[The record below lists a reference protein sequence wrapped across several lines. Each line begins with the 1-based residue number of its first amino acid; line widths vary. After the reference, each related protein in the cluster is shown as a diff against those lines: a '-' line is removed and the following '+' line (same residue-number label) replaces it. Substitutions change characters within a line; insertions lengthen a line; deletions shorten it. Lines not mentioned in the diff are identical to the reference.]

1 MEAEGRKLARIIE
14 ARGWPSHRPPLLD
27 EVRALS
33 ASMAPVRERGY
44 LKFDEFLRLAK
55 LKSSQGMHH
64 VALNESHIVEAVTR
78 IAFSSQLEDER
89 VRIGLLTSVRG
100 VDIPRASALLCW
112 THPDRWPVIDRRAW
126 TTLNHLGFVRTGA
139 RLERGSAK
147 QMMRAYSPK
156 EWVDYVSLVK
166 IASNAMGWSAMEI
179 DQWLYAC
186 DLKDNLD
193 HLN

>member
-1 MEAEGRKLARIIE
+1 MVA
-14 ARGWPSHRPPLLD
+14 
-27 EVRALS
+27 
-33 ASMAPVRERGY
+33 VRERGY
-44 LKFDEFLRLAK
+44 LTLSEFTRLAK

-64 VALNESHIVEAVTR
+64 IALNEPHIVEAITR
-78 IAFSSQLEDER
+78 IAFSPQLEDER
-89 VRIGLLTSVRG
+89 VRIGLLTSLRG

-112 THPDRWPVIDRRAW
+112 THPDKWPVIDRRAW
-126 TTLNHLGFVRTGA
+126 TTLNHLGFVRTNV

-147 QMMRAYSPK
+147 QVMRAYSSK

-166 IASNAMGWSAMEI
+166 SASAAIGWSAMEI

>member
-89 VRIGLLTSVRG
+89 VRIGLLTSLRG
-100 VDIPRASALLCW
+100 VDIPRASALL
-112 THPDRWPVIDRRAW
+112 
-126 TTLNHLGFVRTGA
+126 
-139 RLERGSAK
+139 
-147 QMMRAYSPK
+147 
-156 EWVDYVSLVK
+156 
-166 IASNAMGWSAMEI
+166 
-179 DQWLYAC
+179 
-186 DLKDNLD
+186 
-193 HLN
+193 

>member
-1 MEAEGRKLARIIE
+1 MESTGRKLAEIIE
-14 ARGWPSHRPPLLD
+14 TRGWPRHRPPLLD

-33 ASMAPVRERGY
+33 ASMVAVRERGY
-44 LKFDEFLRLAK
+44 LTLSEFTRLAK

-64 VALNESHIVEAVTR
+64 IALNEPHIVEAITR
-78 IAFSSQLEDER
+78 IAFSPQLEDER
-89 VRIGLLTSVRG
+89 VRIGLLTSLRG

-112 THPDRWPVIDRRAW
+112 THPDKWPVIDRRAW
-126 TTLNHLGFVRTGA
+126 TTLNHLGFVRTNV

-147 QMMRAYSPK
+147 QVMRAYSSK

-166 IASNAMGWSAMEI
+166 SASAAIGWSAMEI